1 MRNQM
6 AQEQTKT
13 QTTEPTGQQQGETAQ
28 TQETQEQKAAER
40 FKDDPIYNAMA
51 RQINELRKAQ
61 DAAEA
66 KRKAAEDEAETKRMQ
81 EEGKYK
87 ELAAKAEAK
96 AAQLA
101 AEFKARERSLILEAK
116 FASVENEFTRAGII
130 AKCPTGDD
138 VNIDE
143 YVAEIR
149 KNHPTIFERAA
160 ASTEETTQ
168 AASVAPTSPRV
179 AQGSRAAP
187 TSTASLEERL
197 RNADPSAQREA
208 FERALSG
215 K

>member
-1 MRNQM
+1 M
-6 AQEQTKT
+6 AQEQTQT
-13 QTTEPTGQQQGETAQ
+13 QTKEPTGQQQGETAQ

-40 FKDDPIYNAMA
+40 FKDDPVYNAMA

-66 KRKAAEDEAETKRMQ
+66 KRKAMEDAAETKRLQ

-96 AAQLA
+96 AAQLES
-101 AEFKARERSLILEAK
+101 EFKAEKRRLLLQAK
-116 FASVENEFTRAGII
+116 FATVENEFTREGLI
-130 AKCPTGDD
+130 AKCPPGDD

-143 YVAEIR
+143 YVADIR
-149 KNHPTIFERAA
+149 KNHPSLFAA
-160 ASTEETTQ
+160 PGGAEDTAQ
-168 AASVAPTSPRV
+168 AQAPTSPRV

-197 RNADPSAQREA
+197 RNADPAARREA
-208 FERALSG
+208 FQKALLG
-215 K
+215 R